1 MAPTTPVAAPRVPSK
16 VPWVGRRPFLRGLA
30 AAGASALA
38 AGPTRA
44 QDGETRYLRIGTGN
58 VNGTYYRIGGL
69 VADIVGSPPGS
80 RPCER
85 GGSCGV
91 PGLIAVAQSSTG
103 SVANVLAIEGG
114 EAESGFVQGDVAHFA
129 LTGTGVFAGQ
139 PAALRLRTLANLYPE
154 SVHLVTRPGAGI
166 AGVPDLRGKRVSL
179 DAEGSGTLVDARL
192 VLEAFGLREADVAAT
207 YTPLGPSIDLM
218 REGRLDAFFLVAGWP
233 APAVSE
239 VARDLGVGMVP
250 LAGPPIDALLARHG
264 FFARDTIPADAYPGV
279 PATPTIAV
287 GAQWLVADGLG
298 ADLVHGLATALWHPS
313 ARERL
318 DAGHPKGASIRL
330 ETALSGVTVP
340 LHPGAE
346 RFYRERGLLP

>member
-1 MAPTTPVAAPRVPSK
+1 MRV
-16 VPWVGRRPFLRGLA
+16 RRRCLLAGGLA
-30 AAGASALA
+30 AAGCAALTPRPVSAH
-38 AGPTRA
+38 AGESRF
-44 QDGETRYLRIGTGN
+44 LRIGTGN

-69 VADIVGSPPGS
+69 IAEIVGSPPGS

-91 PGLIAVAQSSTG
+91 PGLVAVAQSSTG

-114 EAESGFVQGDVAHFA
+114 EAESGFAQGDVAHFA
-129 LTGTGVFAGQ
+129 LTGTGVFAGR
-139 PAALRLRTLANLYPE
+139 PAARRLRTLANLYPE
-154 SVHLVTRPGAGI
+154 SVHLVVRPGSGI
-166 AGVPDLRGKRVSL
+166 AGVADLRGKRVSL

-192 VLEAFGLREADVAAT
+192 VLDAFGLGEADIAAT
-207 YTPLGPSIDLM
+207 YTPLGPSIDQM

-239 VARDLGVGMVP
+239 VARDVGVGLVP
-250 LAGPPIDALLARHG
+250 LAGPAIDALLASQR

-279 PATPTIAV
+279 PPTPTIAV
-287 GAQWLVADGLG
+287 GAQWLVSDGLD
-298 ADLVHGLATALWHPS
+298 ADLVHGLLTALWHPS

-330 ETALSGVTVP
+330 ETALAGVTVP

-346 RFYRERGLLP
+346 RYYRERGLLP

>member
-1 MAPTTPVAAPRVPSK
+1 VR
-16 VPWVGRRPFLRGLA
+16 VGRRRLLLGGLGA
-30 AAGASALA
+30 ASGAALA
-38 AGPTRA
+38 LRPVRA
-44 QDGETRYLRIGTGN
+44 RGGETRFLRIGTGN

-69 VADIVGSPPGS
+69 IADIVGSPPGS

-91 PGLIAVAQSSTG
+91 PGLIVVAQSSTG
-103 SVANVLAIEGG
+103 SVSNVLAIEGG

-129 LTGTGVFAGQ
+129 LTGTGAFAGQ
-139 PAALRLRTLANLYPE
+139 PAARRLRTLANLYPE
-154 SVHLVTRPGAGI
+154 SVHLVVRLGANV

-192 VLEAFGLREADVAAT
+192 VLEAFGVREAEIAAT

-239 VARDLGVGMVP
+239 VARDLGVGLVP
-250 LAGPPIDALLARHG
+250 LVGPAVDALLARHG

-279 PATPTIAV
+279 PPTPTIAV
-287 GAQWLVADGLG
+287 GAQWLVADGL
-298 ADLVHGLATALWHPS
+298 DDELVHGLAAALWHPS

-318 DAGHPKGASIRL
+318 DAGHPKGASVRI
-330 ETALSGVTVP
+330 ETALAGVTVP

>member
-1 MAPTTPVAAPRVPSK
+1 MRIGRRLFLGGLTAPAGGSATTPRVA
-16 VPWVGRRPFLRGLA
+16 
-30 AAGASALA
+30 
-38 AGPTRA
+38 RA
-44 QDGETRYLRIGTGN
+44 QDGEPRFLRIGTGN
-58 VNGTYYRIGGL
+58 ANGTYYRIGGL
-69 VADIVGSPPGS
+69 VAEVVGNPPGS
-80 RPCER
+80 RPCDR

-91 PGLIAVAQSSTG
+91 PGLIVVAQSSTG
-103 SVANVLAIEGG
+103 SVANVLAIEGA

-129 LTGTGVFAGQ
+129 LTGTGVFAGR
-139 PAALRLRTLANLYPE
+139 PAARRLRTLANLYPE
-154 SVHLVTRPGAGI
+154 SVHLVARPGAGI
-166 AGVPDLRGKRVSL
+166 AGVADLRGKRVSL

-192 VLEAFGLREADVAAT
+192 VLDAFGLREAEIAAS
-207 YTPLGPSIDLM
+207 YTPLGPSVDLM

-239 VARDLGVGMVP
+239 VARDLGVRLVP
-250 LAGPPIDALLARHG
+250 LAGPAVDALLAKQH

-287 GAQWLVADGLG
+287 GAQWLVADGLD
-298 ADLVHGLATALWHPS
+298 AELVHGLASALWHPS

-330 ETALSGVTVP
+330 ETALAGVTVP